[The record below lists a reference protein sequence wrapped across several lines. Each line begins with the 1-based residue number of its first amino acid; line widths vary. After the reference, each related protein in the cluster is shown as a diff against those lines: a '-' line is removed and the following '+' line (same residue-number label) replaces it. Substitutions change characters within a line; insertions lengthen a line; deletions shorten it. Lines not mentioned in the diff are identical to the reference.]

1 MGQGVE
7 VDDGFIINTN
17 PATGEVVSKV
27 KCSTQEEIDCAIQV
41 ANEAQKAWALESS
54 SDRIALLKKGLK
66 VVGHQSE
73 KLVEWMIMEMGKP
86 VAEAEEE
93 VQDTVEKDDFLAIL
107 EKSLEPQVFGSSTI
121 VRDPFGVVT
130 ILSPWNYPVDEILL
144 LALPALASGN
154 TVIVKPSEVVPE
166 TGACLVKALQTALP
180 PNVIQVVQGDGTVGA
195 QLVASPDIH
204 MVAMTGSSAT
214 GRRIIEKAA
223 PQMKRVVLEMGGKD
237 PMIVF
242 DDADIDKAAQDA
254 VKYSLS
260 NTGQVCCSIERIYVA
275 ESIYEEFQKLTTKYA
290 NEYKVGNGIDPSNSV
305 GPMVSQGQ
313 RNIVRAQVEDAV
325 AKGAKLLHQS
335 AVPEYVEGSSFHPVT
350 VLADATESMDV
361 FTKETFGPVV
371 AMANF
376 DGSEAEGIR
385 LANKTEYGLGS
396 SVYTKD
402 LEKARRVAARI
413 GAGQIGINCYA
424 IEAMDIAC
432 PW

>member
-1 MGQGVE
+1 M
-7 VDDGFIINTN
+7 
-17 PATGEVVSKV
+17 
-27 KCSTQEEIDCAIQV
+27 
-41 ANEAQKAWALESS
+41 
-54 SDRIALLKKGLK
+54 
-66 VVGHQSE
+66 
-73 KLVEWMIMEMGKP
+73 
-86 VAEAEEE
+86 
-93 VQDTVEKDDFLAIL
+93 
-107 EKSLEPQVFGSSTI
+107 
-121 VRDPFGVVT
+121 
-130 ILSPWNYPVDEILL
+130 
-144 LALPALASGN
+144 
-154 TVIVKPSEVVPE
+154 KPSEVVPE

-214 GRRIIEKAA
+214 GRRIAEKAA

-290 NEYKVGNGIDPSNSV
+290 TEYKVGNGMDPSNSV

-313 RNIVRAQVEDAV
+313 RNIVREQVEDAV

-371 AMANF
+371 AMTKF